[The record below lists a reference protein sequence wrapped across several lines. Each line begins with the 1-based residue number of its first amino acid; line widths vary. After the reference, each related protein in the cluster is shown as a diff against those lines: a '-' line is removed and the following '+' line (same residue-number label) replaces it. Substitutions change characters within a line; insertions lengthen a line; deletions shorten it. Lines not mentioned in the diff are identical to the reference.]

1 MSAWIVNCKTM
12 DQSFFSQIEKL
23 ELLGFFSG
31 YPLVYAFTWLL
42 AGSSNGS
49 KLKKWLVPVLPY
61 AYALVGTLYL
71 GLLLKNAYPNYSVET
86 VLGENGI
93 SFLRIWG
100 LSTILFWLPVL
111 SRKVIFSLFHS
122 LVFFYLLL
130 KDLFVYLF
138 SKTADKQFIKNDMK
152 VYTDSILL
160 TIVALL
166 LLTAIYWVIDH
177 YRRSSRV

>member
-1 MSAWIVNCKTM
+1 
-12 DQSFFSQIEKL
+12 L
-23 ELLGFFSG
+23 
-31 YPLVYAFTWLL
+31 LL
-42 AGSSNGS
+42 AGSFPGS

-71 GLLLKNAYPNYSVET
+71 GLLLKNAYPHFSY
-86 VLGENGI
+86 ENVIGKDGPV
-93 SFLRIWG
+93 FLKIWA
-100 LSTILFWLPVL
+100 LSTLLFWIPAI
-111 SRKVIFSLFHS
+111 SRKTIYSLLHS

-138 SKTADKQFIKNDMK
+138 SKSGDKQFIKNDMK

-166 LLTAIYWVIDH
+166 LLAVIYAVINY
-177 YRRSSRV
+177 YRRSGQV